1 MTLNDLIHQT
11 RLFTRDT
18 FSNVFQEPDIITFL
32 NQGISRVRQYKP
44 FRTMSYLTLRTD
56 VPGILPEPYHY
67 LLALYAASRLFDMD
81 ERFSEGTEKRNEFE
95 YYFTDLIGEI
105 QAGNIELTDAL
116 GNVIEDTTNAVD
128 YVTDTYFGG
137 TTEEE

>member
-1 MTLNDLIHQT
+1 MTLNELIHQT

-18 FSNVFQEPDIITFL
+18 FSNVFLEADIVTFI

-44 FRTMSYLTLRTD
+44 FRTMPYLSAKGESP
-56 VPGILPEPYHY
+56 VILPEPYHY
-67 LLALYAASRLFDMD
+67 LLPLFAAARLFDMD

-95 YYFTDLIGEI
+95 YYFADLIGEI
-105 QAGNIELTDAL
+105 QAGNVELTDGTGTA
-116 GNVIEDTTNAVD
+116 IDDTTNVID

>member
-1 MTLNDLIHQT
+1 MTLNELIHQS

-18 FSNVFQEPDIITFL
+18 FSNVFQETDIITFI

-44 FRTMSYLTLRTD
+44 FRTMPYLTVKTES
-56 VPGILPEPYHY
+56 PGILPEPYHY
-67 LLALYAASRLFDMD
+67 LLSLYAASRLFDMD

-105 QAGNIELTDAL
+105 QAGNVELMDAE
-116 GNVIEDTTNAVD
+116 GNVIDDTTNAVD

-137 TTEEE
+137 STEEE